1 MLSFVTKVTAVKFA
15 LSSGIQNQ
23 KLESV
28 MAKPLKDQAFASP
41 DKVAELVQKVSA
53 AIQQELPPVMAKMKL
68 YLQNPS
74 TRTILFKPIKT
85 NIVEAH
91 VQVQSM
97 LKAEYSPEEIQNI
110 INMVSIQDLQ
120 AQLCNLL

>member
-1 MLSFVTKVTAVKFA
+1 
-15 LSSGIQNQ
+15 
-23 KLESV
+23 
-28 MAKPLKDQAFASP
+28 MAKPLKDQAFATP

-120 AQLCNLL
+120 AQLDNLL